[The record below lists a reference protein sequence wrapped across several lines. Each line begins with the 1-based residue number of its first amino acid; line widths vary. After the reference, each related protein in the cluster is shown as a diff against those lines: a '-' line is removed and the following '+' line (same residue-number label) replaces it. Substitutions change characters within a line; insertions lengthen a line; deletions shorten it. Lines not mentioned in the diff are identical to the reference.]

1 MCSCR
6 RRRPGDIAGGTT
18 LISGDCMSLH
28 WHRPID
34 TATLT
39 MLGVL
44 AVEALVYVHMF
55 VYCAPSMDALI
66 GDSPAFAGSCLPS
79 STFLYTTSL
88 LPLVLVCLQYL
99 ADMRPDAAQLHDP
112 ILLPL
117 NVAAH
122 SGALQDVVGQA
133 EVAPQREAPAIASA
147 IRAAFS
153 HSSLT
158 SARSLL
164 VAPGQQQA
172 SARTDTGSRG
182 ATPGGSRGARAGGF
196 CVTFVTSEFP
206 HPTFVAVTE
215 NMSEFITRR
224 ATGVRTSI
232 VQLAHLPAVAAP
244 FTVYVFLLDDIAVVD
259 AFYRRVHCAPIPRRG
274 NAVLRAEPR
283 PLISA
288 YPTCQVVV
296 ICHADVLRSRPS
308 GAPPPPPSAPA
319 PTSHSLRSVLV
330 TQSTAFRTAAA
341 NSLGPRGDAQGKP
354 HASHAF
360 SRDSTGH
367 DAAVFSQEAS
377 SAFARLQHGS
387 YDVAWDARRSGATL
401 PPLAPPG
408 AASMNDHTSTHGE
421 LDSVSPAIARLL
433 RPRGQRLVAYRTR
446 ARTGNSPPQGSTGS
460 VATTPDHL
468 PGTAVASPAP
478 VMRASSP
485 PHSSR
490 LVATPSGRQVVP
502 LRLATSRR
510 SPQDAAKLAER
521 RARWIRAI
529 RAAARQFPRWER
541 HLESNGLASAP
552 PAEGLAATGPDGGL
566 AAHLRT
572 VSRRVVASLMQKRTD
587 PEVCAVIS
595 RVLRVYPTLSC
606 RPSSN
611 TCSLSRAPRLASTRR
626 RPMSHSHRLCSTR
639 SAARLA
645 PCCKWAASRWLRKTS
660 SRLPYLE

>member
-1 MCSCR
+1 MSREDSSVRVIPPLLRPQLEKYLAFVCSCR
-6 RRRPGDIAGGTT
+6 RRRPGDIAGGTS

-39 MLGVL
+39 MLVVL

-122 SGALQDVVGQA
+122 SGALQDVVDQA
-133 EVAPQREAPAIASA
+133 EAAPQREAPAIASA
-147 IRAAFS
+147 LRAAFS

-158 SARSLL
+158 SARSLQ
-164 VAPGQQQA
+164 VAPGPPQV
-172 SARTDTGSRG
+172 SARSDSESHGATLDGGRG
-182 ATPGGSRGARAGGF
+182 ASAGGF
-196 CVTFVTSEFP
+196 CVTFVTSECP

-232 VQLAHLPAVAAP
+232 LKLAHLPAVAAP

-274 NAVLRAEPR
+274 SAVLRAEPR

-296 ICHADVLRSRPS
+296 ICHADVLRSGGARPG
-308 GAPPPPPSAPA
+308 GAPPPHPSAPV
-319 PTSHSLRSVLV
+319 PKSHSLRSVLV
-330 TQSTAFRTAAA
+330 TQSTT
-341 NSLGPRGDAQGKP
+341 PGDAHGKP
-354 HASHAF
+354 FAAHAF

-377 SAFARLQHGS
+377 RAFGELQRGRSDAASSGWGAR
-387 YDVAWDARRSGATL
+387 RRSGTTS
-401 PPLAPPG
+401 PSLAPPG
-408 AASMNDHTSTHGE
+408 VASMNGHTSTHGE
-421 LDSVSPAIARLL
+421 LDAVSPAIARLL
-433 RPRGQRLVAYRTR
+433 RPRGQRLVAYRTL
-446 ARTGNSPPQGSTGS
+446 ARTGTSPKQSTTAS
-460 VATTPDHL
+460 VVTTHTPDHL
-468 PGTAVASPAP
+468 PGTSARSPAP
-478 VMRASSP
+478 ALRSASESP
-485 PHSSR
+485 PHSGR
-490 LVATPSGRQVVP
+490 LVATPAGGRQQQQLGP
-502 LRLATSRR
+502 RAATSRR
-510 SPQDAAKLAER
+510 PPADAAKLAER

-552 PAEGLAATGPDGGL
+552 PVEGLASTGPDGGL

-572 VSRRVVASLMQKRTD
+572 VG
-587 PEVCAVIS
+587 
-595 RVLRVYPTLSC
+595 
-606 RPSSN
+606 
-611 TCSLSRAPRLASTRR
+611 
-626 RPMSHSHRLCSTR
+626 
-639 SAARLA
+639 
-645 PCCKWAASRWLRKTS
+645 
-660 SRLPYLE
+660 